1 MDAFCSNCGAALSV
15 DVNFCPQCGR
25 KIKEPGPSTEIMTQV
40 RIYFLSFA
48 IPGSGF
54 WYGYQYLKHGGDR
67 GKKIGYAAM
76 GITTAAIIIGVWSVA
91 AFLNQLNQSLQS
103 VQGIG
108 I

>member
-1 MDAFCSNCGAALSV
+1 MDAFCSNCGVALSV
-15 DVNFCPQCGR
+15 DVNFCPQCGK
-25 KIKEPGPSTEIMTQV
+25 KIKEPGPSTDGMTQA

-54 WYGYQYLKHGGDR
+54 WYGYQYLKHGGER
-67 GKKIGYAAM
+67 EKKIGYVAM
-76 GITTAAIIIGVWSVA
+76 GITLAAILIGVWSVA
-91 AFLNQLNQSLQS
+91 AFLNQLSQSLQS